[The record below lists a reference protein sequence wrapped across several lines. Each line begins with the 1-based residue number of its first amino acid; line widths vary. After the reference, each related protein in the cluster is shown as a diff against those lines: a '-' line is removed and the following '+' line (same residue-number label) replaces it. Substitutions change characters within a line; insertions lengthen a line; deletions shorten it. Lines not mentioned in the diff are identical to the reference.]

1 MAPRPLLV
9 PLLVALRASPGKAES
24 TPARASATPAHAS
37 ATPVNFWHSQ
47 TSAVKTIDRA
57 AVVARHA
64 VRFVNPRPIVG
75 GQEFC
80 TPNSSSSAFS
90 QLTVGNG
97 DFAFTADLTG
107 LQSLNRSYGSN
118 SDFGFP
124 ALTQA
129 SWGWHTPDFRKI
141 DPTMPSPWLSDGSLN
156 LTLEK
161 SVCFEHVG
169 ASVRSISS
177 FCRGGNKH
185 STLVLHMMRI
195 QKPSLASDDASC
207 DKRLSDM

>member
-1 MAPRPLLV
+1 MPPAPAGSTPPTRLPPHQRRPCSQVYGLSPSELLDPDFRFASIERADVAV
-9 PLLVALRASPGKAES
+9 PLLDVLEGLTSDAGGEVQKGGGVIETVAPDAAWRHC
-24 TPARASATPAHAS
+24 ATH
-37 ATPVNFWHSQ
+37 
-47 TSAVKTIDRA
+47 
-57 AVVARHA
+57 
-64 VRFVNPRPIVG
+64 G
-75 GQEFC
+75 
-80 TPNSSSSAFS
+80 
-90 QLTVGNG
+90 
-97 DFAFTADLTG
+97 
-107 LQSLNRSYGSN
+107 
-118 SDFGFP
+118 
-124 ALTQA
+124 
-129 SWGWHTPDFRKI
+129 
-141 DPTMPSPWLSDGSLN
+141 LN

>member
-1 MAPRPLLV
+1 MKKLCMQAQHPLSGRSRWTRQV
-9 PLLVALRASPGKAES
+9 HE
-24 TPARASATPAHAS
+24 
-37 ATPVNFWHSQ
+37 
-47 TSAVKTIDRA
+47 
-57 AVVARHA
+57 
-64 VRFVNPRPIVG
+64 
-75 GQEFC
+75 
-80 TPNSSSSAFS
+80 NSSKNINCIQTQIYESKA
-90 QLTVGNG
+90 LVIETV
-97 DFAFTADLTG
+97 A
-107 LQSLNRSYGSN
+107 
-118 SDFGFP
+118 
-124 ALTQA
+124 
-129 SWGWHTPDFRKI
+129 PDAAWRHCA
-141 DPTMPSPWLSDGSLN
+141 THGLN

>member
-1 MAPRPLLV
+1 MIREPQCHASSLRQQLMPFLGDDLHIYERVIKLLDTDFRFASIERADVAV
-9 PLLVALRASPGKAES
+9 PLLDVLEGLTSDAGGEVHKGGGVIETVAPDAAWRHC
-24 TPARASATPAHAS
+24 ATH
-37 ATPVNFWHSQ
+37 
-47 TSAVKTIDRA
+47 
-57 AVVARHA
+57 
-64 VRFVNPRPIVG
+64 G
-75 GQEFC
+75 
-80 TPNSSSSAFS
+80 
-90 QLTVGNG
+90 
-97 DFAFTADLTG
+97 
-107 LQSLNRSYGSN
+107 
-118 SDFGFP
+118 
-124 ALTQA
+124 
-129 SWGWHTPDFRKI
+129 
-141 DPTMPSPWLSDGSLN
+141 LN